1 MSHNVSDPMSV
12 GVPWWDLPYKVRE
25 AMPLI
30 NLSLK
35 HGQSLEEARS
45 HLETAVDKVHS
56 RFGMLVRQVAW
67 SADRSRVRLDGVGFW
82 VEMWVDALEVHASG
96 DIPLLG
102 RMLGSPAATGLKQ
115 IIEQTFRKR
124 LP

>member
-1 MSHNVSDPMSV
+1 MSV
-12 GVPWWDLPYKVRE
+12 DAPVWDLPYEARE

-35 HGQSLEEARS
+35 HGQTLEEARS

-56 RFGMLVRQVAW
+56 RFSMLVRQVAW

-124 LP
+124 LT